1 LLAVSANGIQEEGAN
16 VSSVSDIIK
25 DLERFRNGCS
35 LGNIDNAI
43 KAYLKVN
50 GEQDERNKNGTE
62 KRVCVQKKG
71 GGRENG

>member
-1 LLAVSANGIQEEGAN
+1 M
-16 VSSVSDIIK
+16 SSLTDIIK

-62 KRVCVQKKG
+62 KRVCVQKRRG
-71 GGRENG
+71 SRENG

>member
-1 LLAVSANGIQEEGAN
+1 M
-16 VSSVSDIIK
+16 SSLTDIIK

-50 GEQDERNKNGTE
+50 GEHDECDKNGTE
-62 KRVCVQKKG
+62 KRVCVQKRR